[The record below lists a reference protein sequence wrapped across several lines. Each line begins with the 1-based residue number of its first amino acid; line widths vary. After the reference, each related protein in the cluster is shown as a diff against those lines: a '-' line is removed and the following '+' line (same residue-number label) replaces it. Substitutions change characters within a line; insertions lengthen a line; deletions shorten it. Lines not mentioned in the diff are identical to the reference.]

1 MCHLQLCAELL
12 VIEQKSLKIE
22 AELETLKKQGK
33 DTKRNLKNLYTKL
46 DLLSA
51 KFSENKRFHE
61 TEEFECLMSH
71 QDLVNRLKD
80 DEMAMLQLDAEIKTR
95 QNEIAEAKEQTV
107 ERHREA
113 LSWETKWKMAA
124 ETIKY
129 RANET
134 AAASEIGVMRSEI
147 HRMDVRLL
155 QLRRAQEKLAQ
166 DMEHCVMHRDHIFD
180 GASLRDKI
188 SDGGARTR
196 YTIQHRLN
204 DMKNKCKQAQH
215 EMSALERD
223 LHEATC
229 NEQRY
234 RIEIRMLQQM
244 EEDERTQGQLLA
256 DEIGEKQ
263 MLRQENLDNIVR
275 VQNRARQ
282 YRALLGAHKALP
294 KCGSDTKLQADTERH
309 MEVRQHLV
317 EVLESLLQQYPNQK
331 WPIKRAL
338 QTLKED

>member
-1 MCHLQLCAELL
+1 MYIFAELL

-22 AELETLKKQGK
+22 AELDVLKKQGK
-33 DTKRNLKNLYTKL
+33 DTNRNLKNLYTKL

-51 KFSENKRFHE
+51 KLSVNKRFHE

-80 DEMAMLQLDAEIKTR
+80 DEMSLLQLEAEIRAR
-95 QNEIAEAKEQTV
+95 QNDIADAKELTV

-180 GASLRDKI
+180 GAKLRGKL

-204 DMKNKCKQAQH
+204 DMKNKCKQAQQ
-215 EMSALERD
+215 EMAALDRD
-223 LHEATC
+223 LNEASC
-229 NEQRY
+229 NEERF
-234 RIEIRMLQQM
+234 RVEIRMLQRM
-244 EEDERTQGQLLA
+244 ENDERTQCELLA

-263 MLRQENLDNIVR
+263 MLRQENLDKIVR

-282 YRALLGAHKALP
+282 YRALLVANKALP
-294 KCGSDTKLQADTERH
+294 KCSSDTKLQSDTERH
-309 MEVRQHLV
+309 TEVRQHLV
-317 EVLESLLQQYPNQK
+317 DVLESLLQQYPNQK

-338 QTLKED
+338 QTLTDER